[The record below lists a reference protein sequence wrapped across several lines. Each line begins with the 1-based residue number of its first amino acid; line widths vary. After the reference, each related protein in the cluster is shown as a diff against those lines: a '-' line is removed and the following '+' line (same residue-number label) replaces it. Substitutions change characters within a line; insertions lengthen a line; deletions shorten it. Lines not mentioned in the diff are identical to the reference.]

1 MNDVGLNFK
10 HCQLCA
16 RLLRP
21 CSFCQKGRR
30 RHGDFSINCLRLAG
44 LLIRLL
50 EKVNS
55 FEALAPLANLSLQ
68 TSSAPL
74 PPPSFPKTVSVTALS
89 TLSKHVDL
97 PNKYRFFL
105 RALPVVLPPRSY
117 CRLSTD
123 AVAVSGGPHQHKSGA
138 FLRPLDCAV

>member
-74 PPPSFPKTVSVTALS
+74 PPHAFPKTVSVTALS
-89 TLSKHVDL
+89 TLGKHVDL
-97 PNKYRFFL
+97 PNKYRIFL
-105 RALPVVLPPRSY
+105 LALCL
-117 CRLSTD
+117 
-123 AVAVSGGPHQHKSGA
+123 
-138 FLRPLDCAV
+138 